1 MSIRKAIRQI
11 QNLRPEQAY
20 AIVFEHK
27 LDAGE
32 LEQLRNICEKAH
44 IRALLLTDARVIR
57 LDLVAGLVAK
67 TDEAAAEKFI
77 QETGAVGG

>member
-32 LEQLRNICEKAH
+32 LEQL
-44 IRALLLTDARVIR
+44 
-57 LDLVAGLVAK
+57 
-67 TDEAAAEKFI
+67 
-77 QETGAVGG
+77 

>member
-1 MSIRKAIRQI
+1 MPSS
-11 QNLRPEQAY
+11 LSTSWMPGSLSS
-20 AIVFEHK
+20 F
-27 LDAGE
+27 
-32 LEQLRNICEKAH
+32 RNICEKAH

-67 TDEAAAEKFI
+67 TDEAAEKFI